1 MSDKVNQISSSKNYN
16 DTSIKEFVNQ
26 PYKYGFKTLIENED
40 FPRGLNIDI
49 VKLISE
55 RKEEPSFMLEFRLR
69 AYKAWLT
76 MKSPEWACLNY
87 STINYQNIIYYSAP
101 KTSKKVNSINNIV
114 VI

>member
-69 AYKAWLT
+69 AYKA
-76 MKSPEWACLNY
+76 
-87 STINYQNIIYYSAP
+87 
-101 KTSKKVNSINNIV
+101 
-114 VI
+114 